1 MAENDLIQEVLNT
14 IEGIEENT
22 HAPHT
27 PEEALQ
33 IAQIKALIAIAQ
45 AVRSTK
51 RPYKT
56 LGETVP

>member
-1 MAENDLIQEVLNT
+1 MAADNELIQEVADT
-14 IEGIEENT
+14 IKGVQENA

-27 PEEALQ
+27 PEQALQ

-51 RPYKT
+51 RPYKIS
-56 LGETVP
+56 G